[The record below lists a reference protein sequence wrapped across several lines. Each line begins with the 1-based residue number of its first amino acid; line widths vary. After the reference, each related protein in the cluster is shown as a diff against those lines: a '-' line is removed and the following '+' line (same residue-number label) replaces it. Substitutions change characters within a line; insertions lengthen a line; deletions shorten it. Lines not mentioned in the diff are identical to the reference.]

1 MKNLILP
8 LMVSCL
14 LLGCFPA
21 SEEVSA
27 VATENPTQT
36 VWGNPTLA
44 ENAKVVN
51 EENAKVV
58 NEENPG
64 GLRKGLTL
72 RQRRAMGLTY
82 KNIKTIVERKQ
93 VAGELADIDACCLAV
108 EIADELFDGNPQA
121 FADPALDWDAILEFL
136 EKLIPFILKIIALF
150 S

>member
-1 MKNLILP
+1 MKK
-8 LMVSCL
+8 L
-14 LLGCFPA
+14 LLLLSMVCMLSLFGCP
-21 SEEVSA
+21 SDKE
-27 VATENPTQT
+27 ATAAENPTQAA
-36 VWGNPTLA
+36 WGSELPA
-44 ENAKVVN
+44 ADAKVVS
-51 EENAKVV
+51 EEQ
-58 NEENPG
+58 PG

-93 VAGELADIDACCLAV
+93 AAGELKDIDACCLAV
-108 EIADELFDGNPQA
+108 EIAEELFDGNPQA